1 MNACKSEAGRM
12 KRIGVLALQ
21 GAVREHIQML
31 ENLGCEA
38 VEVKQK
44 QDLIRL
50 DGLVLPGGESTTM
63 RKLLDR
69 FELLEPIRELAQRG
83 LPMFGTC
90 AGLILMAN
98 TLVNDESHL
107 AVMDVTVARNSYGRQ
122 VESFEVK
129 LDIPKIGKAIPAV
142 FIRAPH
148 MKTVGKDVEI
158 LAEHEGKIILARDGH
173 LLGCSFHPELT
184 SDTRILEYF
193 VVSMV

>member
-44 QDLIRL
+44 QDLIKL

-107 AVMDVTVARNSYGRQ
+107 AVMDVTVERNSYGRQ